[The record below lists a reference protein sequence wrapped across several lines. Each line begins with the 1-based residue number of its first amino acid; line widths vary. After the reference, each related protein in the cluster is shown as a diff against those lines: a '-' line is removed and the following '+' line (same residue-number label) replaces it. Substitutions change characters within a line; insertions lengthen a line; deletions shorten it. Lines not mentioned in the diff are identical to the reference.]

1 MSMEAISVTGI
12 LIFCWMILAIIDAA
26 VSGIIAYVSSIP
38 FRKAFLWGL
47 TTFIIPPMLMIYGAI
62 FDRNNFRI
70 NEIEI
75 EFTDLPEGFDG
86 YRIVHISDIHA
97 RSFEKRRKHL
107 SKAIEMIN
115 ASDPDLVAFTG
126 DLVTMDADEIDSISD
141 ILTGISAK
149 EGVISVL
156 GNHDY
161 CDPETVAAKEKDMGW
176 NPLLNEHITIYSGK
190 DSISII
196 GVENTSTSKHFPSR
210 GNLEKASAGTE
221 GMFRILLTHDPLH
234 WDNEIIGKDF
244 PLTLSG
250 HTHAMQTSILG
261 LSPSRLAFRRYRGLY
276 HENHQKLYVN
286 IGLGETIFPLRIGA
300 RPEITVLVLRKGEEI

>member
-75 EFTDLPEGFDG
+75 EFTNLPEDFDG
-86 YRIVHISDIHA
+86 YRIAHISDIHA
-97 RSFEKRRKHL
+97 RSFEGREKHL
-107 SKAIEMIN
+107 RKAVDLINGTYPDMI
-115 ASDPDLVAFTG
+115 AFTG
-126 DLVTMDADEIDSISD
+126 DLVTMDADEIDNVYD
-141 ILTGISAK
+141 ILNGIHAK
-149 EGVISVL
+149 DGIVSIL

-161 CDPETVAAKEKDMGW
+161 CDAEKVACKEREMGW
-176 NPLLNEHITIYSGK
+176 NLLLNEHMIIYSGK
-190 DSISII
+190 DSICVT

-210 GNLEKASAGTE
+210 GDLDKAAAGTE
-221 GMFRILLTHDPLH
+221 GMFRILLSHDPLH
-234 WDNEIIGKDF
+234 WDSEIIGKDF

-261 LSPSRLAFRRYRGLY
+261 ISPSRLAFRQYRGLY
-276 HENHQKLYVN
+276 RKSNQVLYVN
-286 IGLGETIFPLRIGA
+286 IGLGETIFPVRIGA
-300 RPEITVLVLRKGEEI
+300 RPEITIIVLRKGK